1 MSEKTEKPTA
11 KKLADARK
19 KGQVAKSAEIT
30 SGAQLAVLLGY
41 FLFEG
46 AHLLQAFEALVD
58 VSIAVVNDDFAAATA
73 RWMRALGA
81 ALIRFTLGMAAL
93 VIATTVVAAI
103 AQIGPLLAVD
113 AIKPSLDKIN
123 PLANFKQMFSL
134 KSLFEFAKS
143 LFKVGVLSAIFFYLI
158 RQYAPSLQ
166 FLPLCSVECG
176 LAVSTQLLYWMWAAL
191 IGFYVV
197 FGIADFA
204 FQRYN
209 TTKQLMM
216 SLEDIKQE
224 FKNSEGNPEIKHKRR
239 EIHREVQSGSLAA
252 NVAKSTVVV
261 RNPTHVAVCLY
272 YRRDETPLPEVIEI
286 GRDEMALHIAALAER
301 ERVPVVENVPLARAL
316 ASRLGVGQRI
326 PPDLFEAVA
335 HVLRVAMQ
343 LPYDDGDDDSDDD
356 GCGRDDGGRVARDER
371 AHSSR
376 NDANG

>member
-1 MSEKTEKPTA
+1 MSEKTEKPTT

-19 KGQVAKSAEIT
+19 KGQVAKSVEIT
-30 SGAQLAVLLGY
+30 SGVQLAVLLGY

-58 VSIAVVNDDFAAATA
+58 VSIAVVNDDFAAASA
-73 RWMRALGA
+73 RWTRALGA
-81 ALIRFTLGMAAL
+81 VLIRFTLGMAAL
-93 VIATTVVAAI
+93 VIAMTAVAAI
-103 AQIGPLLAVD
+103 AQIGPLLAVE
-113 AIKPSLDKIN
+113 ALKLSLDKIN
-123 PLANFKQMFSL
+123 PLANLKQMFSL

-143 LFKVGVLSAIFFYLI
+143 LFKVSVLSAIFVYLI

-166 FLPLCSVECG
+166 FLPLCSIECG

-272 YRRDETPLPEVIEI
+272 YRRDETPLPEVLEI
-286 GRDEMALHIAALAER
+286 GRDRMALHIVALAER

-316 ASRLGVGQRI
+316 ANRLDVGQRI
-326 PPDLFEAVA
+326 PPDLFEPVA
-335 HVLRVAMQ
+335 HILRVAMQ
-343 LPYDDGDDDSDDD
+343 LRYDEDGVRDEDHDEHAQDDGARPS
-356 GCGRDDGGRVARDER
+356 RDDAGR
-371 AHSSR
+371 
-376 NDANG
+376 